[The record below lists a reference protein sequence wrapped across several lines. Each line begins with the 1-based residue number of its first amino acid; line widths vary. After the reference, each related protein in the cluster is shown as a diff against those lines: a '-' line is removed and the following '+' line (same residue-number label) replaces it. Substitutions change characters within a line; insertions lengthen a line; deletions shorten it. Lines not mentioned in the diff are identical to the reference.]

1 MATNQPPNQNQ
12 TIDELQSIQANL
24 LNINDQYREWNK
36 QAHIYNS
43 STIDTMKKTTELNKL
58 ISKSLDISSK
68 IGKELIKRKDT
79 KRLINQ
85 LEAESNKLSRSYQTT
100 YEKLTKLQQK
110 QVDLLGQ
117 QQDQFRSLT
126 KESDQL
132 ESDYLEAKENQVET
146 FEKLLD
152 LENKGLKNTKQFV
165 DLEKQFNNYSQQVLD
180 NQNEK
185 INVESKIQTLNKEIA
200 KAYKNQAVST
210 ALVQRTQAEA
220 AKNVLNVTR
229 SLPKEVEQGNKA
241 LQKRNFLQEA
251 FSRVPILK
259 NMKMLPKHM
268 EDFGLKGTL
277 ALGIIG
283 GIAAGIGKIIQ
294 LMFKADSQITD
305 IQKSFSVS
313 RESAKELRQSFYE
326 IAENASKFADIQ
338 KETLISEEDIFK
350 TQLEFNDA
358 FGTAIAL
365 SGQQVVQLTKIKDLI
380 GVSEEGWKNIMT
392 YSLQSNKS
400 VENIDRTILGT
411 SRIIQAQSG
420 VLLNNK
426 QILDSVLK
434 ASGGI
439 RANFRG
445 NVEQLAKAVTQ
456 AKLYGTSLEEIQK
469 TSDSLLDFETSI
481 ESQLEAELLIGRK
494 INLERARA
502 AALNGDMVTV
512 MNEMVKQAGDFDHF
526 MKYNIIQQQSLA
538 KAFGFSRDEMSDM
551 LFQQK
556 AIEGLRRLGNN
567 AEKKSLVERYEQ
579 LVKEGKSREQLE
591 QVLGAE
597 TEQRLATQSAQERFN
612 KSLQKL
618 EDIFSRLFEGGLIQK
633 VISGIASAAEHLS
646 SGGSLLGILTNSES
660 YQAAKARVS
669 SQIGKVQDGV
679 ISPQGVIM
687 ISTPRGQI
695 ATNPGDSVIATSNP
709 SSVLNGGNSSINT
722 KAVEAKLDKLIEL
735 FSKGRGIYLNGRQI
749 GTELAISYNP
759 TA

>member
-338 KETLISEEDIFK
+338 KEILISEEDIFK

>member
-1 MATNQPPNQNQ
+1 
-12 TIDELQSIQANL
+12 
-24 LNINDQYREWNK
+24 
-36 QAHIYNS
+36 
-43 STIDTMKKTTELNKL
+43 
-58 ISKSLDISSK
+58 
-68 IGKELIKRKDT
+68 
-79 KRLINQ
+79 
-85 LEAESNKLSRSYQTT
+85 
-100 YEKLTKLQQK
+100 
-110 QVDLLGQ
+110 
-117 QQDQFRSLT
+117 
-126 KESDQL
+126 
-132 ESDYLEAKENQVET
+132 
-146 FEKLLD
+146 
-152 LENKGLKNTKQFV
+152 
-165 DLEKQFNNYSQQVLD
+165 
-180 NQNEK
+180 
-185 INVESKIQTLNKEIA
+185 
-200 KAYKNQAVST
+200 
-210 ALVQRTQAEA
+210 
-220 AKNVLNVTR
+220 
-229 SLPKEVEQGNKA
+229 
-241 LQKRNFLQEA
+241 
-251 FSRVPILK
+251 
-259 NMKMLPKHM
+259 
-268 EDFGLKGTL
+268 L

-338 KETLISEEDIFK
+338 KEILISEEDIFK

>member
-268 EDFGLKGTL
+268 EDFG
-277 ALGIIG
+277 
-283 GIAAGIGKIIQ
+283 
-294 LMFKADSQITD
+294 
-305 IQKSFSVS
+305 
-313 RESAKELRQSFYE
+313 
-326 IAENASKFADIQ
+326 
-338 KETLISEEDIFK
+338 
-350 TQLEFNDA
+350 
-358 FGTAIAL
+358 
-365 SGQQVVQLTKIKDLI
+365 
-380 GVSEEGWKNIMT
+380 
-392 YSLQSNKS
+392 
-400 VENIDRTILGT
+400 
-411 SRIIQAQSG
+411 
-420 VLLNNK
+420 
-426 QILDSVLK
+426 
-434 ASGGI
+434 
-439 RANFRG
+439 
-445 NVEQLAKAVTQ
+445 
-456 AKLYGTSLEEIQK
+456 
-469 TSDSLLDFETSI
+469 
-481 ESQLEAELLIGRK
+481 
-494 INLERARA
+494 
-502 AALNGDMVTV
+502 
-512 MNEMVKQAGDFDHF
+512 
-526 MKYNIIQQQSLA
+526 
-538 KAFGFSRDEMSDM
+538 
-551 LFQQK
+551 
-556 AIEGLRRLGNN
+556 
-567 AEKKSLVERYEQ
+567 
-579 LVKEGKSREQLE
+579 
-591 QVLGAE
+591 
-597 TEQRLATQSAQERFN
+597 
-612 KSLQKL
+612 
-618 EDIFSRLFEGGLIQK
+618 
-633 VISGIASAAEHLS
+633 
-646 SGGSLLGILTNSES
+646 
-660 YQAAKARVS
+660 
-669 SQIGKVQDGV
+669 
-679 ISPQGVIM
+679 
-687 ISTPRGQI
+687 
-695 ATNPGDSVIATSNP
+695 
-709 SSVLNGGNSSINT
+709 
-722 KAVEAKLDKLIEL
+722 
-735 FSKGRGIYLNGRQI
+735 
-749 GTELAISYNP
+749 
-759 TA
+759 